1 MHQSHVVILES
12 RRFPDITEQW
22 YNIAVNSLAQQGI
35 THSRIT
41 VPNSADLPIALRI
54 LLETVHHSNDSNI
67 RIPDGYLI
75 LGLNCNGDIA
85 EENHHSIWEAILSL
99 TTQAGVPASNVLL
112 FEKDGHELNHS
123 ATRYISK
130 IQLAIQSL
138 VNLMMLRHQL
148 LGSSFAAAA

>member
-22 YNIAVNSLAQQGI
+22 YNVAVNALTQQGI
-35 THSRIT
+35 THSRVT

-54 LLETVHHSNDSNI
+54 LLEIIHHSNDPNV
-67 RIPDGYLI
+67 RVPDGYLI
-75 LGLNCNGDIA
+75 LGLNCDGDIA
-85 EENHHSIWEAILSL
+85 QENHHSIWDAILNL
-99 TTQAGVPASNVLL
+99 TTQAGVPASSVIV
-112 FEKDGHELNHS
+112 FEKEGQDLNHS

-130 IQLAIQSL
+130 IQLSIQSL

-148 LGSSFAAAA
+148 SGSPLTAAA

>member
-22 YNIAVNSLAQQGI
+22 YNVAVNALAQQGI

-41 VPNSADLPIALRI
+41 VPNSTDLPLALRI
-54 LLETVHHSNDSNI
+54 LLDTVHHSNDSSM

-75 LGLNCNGDIA
+75 LGLNCNGDIP
-85 EENHHSIWEAILSL
+85 EENHHSIWDALLNL
-99 TTQAGVPASNVLL
+99 TTQAGVAASSVFV
-112 FEKDGHELNHS
+112 FEKESKNLTQS
-123 ATRYISK
+123 ATRHISA

-148 LGSSFAAAA
+148 VNPSFSAAA